1 MTKYFKYLI
10 KKNIVPLVCF
20 TIFLMLIYV
29 LPILTDNYAYVE
41 VVTASRYLH
50 LDDLILALIF
60 IAILIPIYIFSYKMN
75 KRSVDM
81 NFSLPITRRKILI
94 AHFLVGLIIMYAAY
108 TIAYWL
114 GFVAIITKIKGLYK
128 IYYLYLYLA
137 TLFPTFIIYSVTA
150 FIYTRANTIVDGVI
164 SVIGALF
171 LPYVV
176 VLAMNR
182 LCPGVFSSV
191 GIGEEQFLFIRPL
204 MLIDEKFK
212 WAITGSNRGIGI
224 NGGELFAMITWAL
237 FAVAS
242 TVGLIAYEKYDKA
255 ENCGQISESIFCY
268 KLQIP
273 VYTALLISLALY
285 LMGDAVV
292 ICMIVFIAFV
302 LSIIYKRTIKIG
314 WKFAVV
320 FASSVII
327 GILLSTISTAIFG
340 SYI

>member
-1 MTKYFKYLI
+1 MTKYFKHLI
-10 KKNIVPLVCF
+10 KKNIIPLVCF

-29 LPILTDNYAYVE
+29 LPILTENYAYVE
-41 VVTASRYLH
+41 VANTSRYLH

-60 IAILIPIYIFSYKMN
+60 ISILVPIYIFSYKMN

-94 AHFLVGLIIMYAAY
+94 AHFLVGLIIIYASY
-108 TIAYWL
+108 TIAYWA

-176 VLAMNR
+176 VLAVDR
-182 LCPGVFSSV
+182 LCLWGYSSV
-191 GIGEEQFLFIRPL
+191 IGEEQFLFIRPL
-204 MLIDEKFK
+204 MLIGEKFK
-212 WAITGSNRGIGI
+212 WAIAGSNYDVRIK
-224 NGGELFAMITWAL
+224 GGELFAMIMWSL

-255 ENCGQISESIFCY
+255 ENCGQISESLFCY

-273 VYTALLISLALY
+273 VYTALLISLAVYIL
-285 LMGDAVV
+285 GDAVV

-320 FASSVII
+320 FASSVVI
-327 GILLSTISTAIFG
+327 GILLSVISTAIFG
-340 SYI
+340 SYL